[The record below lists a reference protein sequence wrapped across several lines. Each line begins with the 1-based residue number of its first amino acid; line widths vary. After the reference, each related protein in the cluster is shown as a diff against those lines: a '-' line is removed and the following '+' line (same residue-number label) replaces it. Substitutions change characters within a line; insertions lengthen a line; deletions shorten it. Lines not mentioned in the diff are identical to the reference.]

1 MENKRASAIW
11 GLGSTSSFQPRPK
24 FAPSLPTSDEA
35 ETASRSE
42 MTTFPAFGLPTV
54 SENEETETQRGSGL
68 PKAGHIWVSGHR
80 GGGVGVWRGAEVGEG
95 SYVLGPLPAFPI
107 RSRFPGEETE
117 PVLGL

>member
-1 MENKRASAIW
+1 MCPLLSVLMENKRASAIW

-68 PKAGHIWVSGHR
+68 PKAGPWVTSGSPDIEE
-80 GGGVGVWRGAEVGEG
+80 VGWECGEGQRWERGAMC
-95 SYVLGPLPAFPI
+95 
-107 RSRFPGEETE
+107 
-117 PVLGL
+117 